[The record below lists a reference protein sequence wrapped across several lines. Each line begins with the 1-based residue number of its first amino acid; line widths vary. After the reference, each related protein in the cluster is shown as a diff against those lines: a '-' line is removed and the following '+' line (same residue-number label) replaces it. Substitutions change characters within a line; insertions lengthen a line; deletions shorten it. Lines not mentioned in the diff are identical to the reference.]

1 MTDERKRI
9 GLREVRAL
17 APGEI
22 VWDAAVVGFGA
33 RRQKGPAVTYF
44 VKYRTAGGRQRWQ
57 AIARHGVLTPDEAR
71 DKARA
76 ILGNVV
82 DGADPASE
90 KMAARKAV
98 TVSELCDLYLADAEA
113 GRLLTR
119 RRGAKKPSTLLTDR
133 GRITRHIKPLLGRLA
148 VVAVDRAD
156 VERFM
161 HAVAEGKTAGRIK
174 TGRYGLARVK
184 GGKGTATRTVG
195 LLGAIFTYAVR
206 QGVCTDNPVH
216 GIVRYAD
223 GRRERRISDDEYG
236 ALGAALRRGEA
247 GGIWPAAIAMT
258 RFLALTG
265 WRSGEAQAL
274 RWSELDLVRR
284 TARLADTKTGL
295 SVRPLSHA
303 ACDVLKVSLPR
314 IGGHLC

>member
-206 QGVCTDNPVH
+206 QGV
-216 GIVRYAD
+216 
-223 GRRERRISDDEYG
+223 YG
-236 ALGAALRRGEA
+236 QSGSRHRALCRWPAGAADIR
-247 GGIWPAAIAMT
+247 
-258 RFLALTG
+258 
-265 WRSGEAQAL
+265 
-274 RWSELDLVRR
+274 
-284 TARLADTKTGL
+284 
-295 SVRPLSHA
+295 
-303 ACDVLKVSLPR
+303 
-314 IGGHLC
+314 